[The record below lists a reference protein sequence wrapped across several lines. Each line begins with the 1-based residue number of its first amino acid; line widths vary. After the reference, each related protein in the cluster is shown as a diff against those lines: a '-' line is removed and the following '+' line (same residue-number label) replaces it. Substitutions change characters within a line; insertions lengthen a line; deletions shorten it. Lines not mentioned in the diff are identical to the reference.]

1 MSEMI
6 ERVAR
11 AIFNEELVR
20 EGKPPLSD
28 KSWDGVRRIF
38 PIMLIPQARAA
49 IEAMREYSN
58 EMYVAAASVSSA
70 SDQDIINIWQAMI
83 DAALAETA
91 VTQEK

>member
-1 MSEMI
+1 MSDMI
-6 ERVAR
+6 ECVAR
-11 AIFNEELVR
+11 AMCAA
-20 EGKPPLSD
+20 
-28 KSWDGVRRIF
+28 DGGSLEVDVHHYRD
-38 PIMLIPQARAA
+38 MARAA